1 MTTAATPQKTETPP
15 AAYTITISGLGKP
28 VTAELS
34 DNTAQALRTLAELLP
49 TALPTALPPPGKSE
63 QAEEASKDFTRLV
76 KRLANLHPFHLMLVS
91 TLIDLME
98 FGTPGMCSEDNWI
111 WEVVQDSLR
120 NCMWFGIADALAY
133 GPATILGSMATSY
146 SGFRSSMNDLRRAHK
161 YFSRALA
168 AETEQE
174 NTHA

>member
-1 MTTAATPQKTETPP
+1 MTTATPQKKEETKP
-15 AAYTITISGLGKP
+15 ATHTITISGGGKP
-28 VTAELS
+28 VTVELS
-34 DNTAQALRTLAELLP
+34 DDTAQALRTLAELLP
-49 TALPTALPPPGKSE
+49 TALSTALPPPGKSE
-63 QAEEASKDFTRLV
+63 QAEEASKDLTRQV
-76 KRLANLHPFHLMLVS
+76 KRLANFHPFHLMLVS

-133 GPATILGSMATSY
+133 GPATILASMATSY
-146 SGFRSSMNDLRRAHK
+146 SGFRSSMDDLRQAHK

>member
-1 MTTAATPQKTETPP
+1 MTTATPQKKEETKP

-34 DNTAQALRTLAELLP
+34 DDTAQALRTLAELLP
-49 TALPTALPPPGKSE
+49 MPTALPPPGKSE

-133 GPATILGSMATSY
+133 GPATILASMATSY
-146 SGFRSSMNDLRRAHK
+146 SGFRSSMDDLRKAHK